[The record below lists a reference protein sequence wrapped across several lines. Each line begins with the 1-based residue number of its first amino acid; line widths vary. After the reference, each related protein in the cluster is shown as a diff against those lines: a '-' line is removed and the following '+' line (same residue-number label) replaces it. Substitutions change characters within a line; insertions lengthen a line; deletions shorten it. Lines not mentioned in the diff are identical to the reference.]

1 MSDAVPENKEEV
13 KETPTEPTAEAKAE
27 ETTQAKP
34 AGEKKK
40 NKDG

>member
-1 MSDAVPENKEEV
+1 MSDAVPEKKEEV
-13 KETPTEPTAEAKAE
+13 KETPSSEPTEVKAE
-27 ETTQAKP
+27 EVKAKP